1 MGIIYTRKEE
11 GFQVHQ
17 YGAYILHTS
26 DKEIWNYVN
35 QFAEFN
41 RYTNSSVANYKG
53 EIYNLPFNIPKY
65 WIKREYNFWWL
76 KIAKLE
82 LEGRNNLSLGEV
94 ILATLLENLEQYN
107 DVPIKKLLVV
117 LGVDEIILNY
127 NKREL

>member
-1 MGIIYTRKEE
+1 M
-11 GFQVHQ
+11 
-17 YGAYILHTS
+17 
-26 DKEIWNYVN
+26 
-35 QFAEFN
+35 
-41 RYTNSSVANYKG
+41 
-53 EIYNLPFNIPKY
+53 
-65 WIKREYNFWWL
+65 